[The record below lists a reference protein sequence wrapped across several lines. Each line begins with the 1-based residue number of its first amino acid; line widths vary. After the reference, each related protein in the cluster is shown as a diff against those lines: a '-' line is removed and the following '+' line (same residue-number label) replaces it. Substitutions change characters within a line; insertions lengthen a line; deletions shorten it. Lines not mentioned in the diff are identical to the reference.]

1 MQLEP
6 VVKQNLNASV
16 KAALNELIGKMSAE
30 KKTKLPPEIE
40 IAKSLNVS
48 RATLRGALNEMEQEG
63 TLLRIHGK
71 GTFINPEATQIKL
84 NLSTGY
90 EFGKMIRSTGY
101 RSRVEVIRLD
111 LGPASSVVAVHLQIA
126 EKSPVYVLEKLYYAD
141 DHPAIISVDRFA
153 KSIFPEDDIFTKEES
168 KASIFDIL
176 RNRAGRMI
184 TRDLIVIQ
192 SMDTQEMKKHCDSAE
207 KMECSSCLSFHGINY
222 DQNNLPVIYD
232 TEFYDTNY
240 VEFSTIRQKSLYE

>member
-6 VVKQNLNASV
+6 VVKRNLNVSV
-16 KAALNELIGKMSAE
+16 KAALNDLIQKMTAD
-30 KKTKLPPEIE
+30 KIMKLPPEVE

-63 TLLRIHGK
+63 ILLRIHGK

-111 LGPASSVVAVHLQIA
+111 LVPAEAKVAQQLQIA
-126 EKSPVYVLEKLYYAD
+126 LKSPVYVLEKLYYAD

-153 KSIFPEDDIFTKEES
+153 KSLFPEEDVLTREES
-168 KASIFDIL
+168 AASIFDIL
-176 RNRAGRMI
+176 RHKAGRVI
-184 TRDLIVIQ
+184 TRDLIVMK
-192 SMDTQEMKKHCDSAE
+192 SMAKQEMKQYCKSSE
-207 KMECSSCLSFHGINY
+207 KMECPSCLAFHGVNY
-222 DQNNLPVIYD
+222 DQNNVPVIYD